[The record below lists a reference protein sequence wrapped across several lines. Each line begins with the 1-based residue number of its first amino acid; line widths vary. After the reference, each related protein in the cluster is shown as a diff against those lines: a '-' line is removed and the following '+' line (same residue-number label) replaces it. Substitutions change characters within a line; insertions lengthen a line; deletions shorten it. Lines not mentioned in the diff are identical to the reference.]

1 MRPVQD
7 SSSSSSFQQS
17 LKTKRGANFHFHF
30 RTSTLSRCS
39 HPDRPGT
46 SYNISSTPSV
56 SHSVGRAV
64 PCPCRVVTLTLEPK
78 PPGQQRSPPS
88 HLPLFSLHHLAV
100 DLGSQP
106 PSFLPSQPASQPDLF
121 LVARDSLSLDPT
133 ACLPTSLPDL
143 PGLPAPS
150 PPFGT
155 WEPTCAPERPA
166 PASDWTWTWTLTS
179 TLTWTRP

>member
-106 PSFLPSQPASQPDLF
+106 PSFLPSQPASQICFFSPGTLF
-121 LVARDSLSLDPT
+121 PLIQLP
-133 ACLPTSLPDL
+133 ACLPACLICLACPHPARPLEPGNLPVHLSDQRL
-143 PGLPAPS
+143 PRIGPGPG
-150 PPFGT
+150 P
-155 WEPTCAPERPA
+155 
-166 PASDWTWTWTLTS
+166 
-179 TLTWTRP
+179 